1 MLKTFTS
8 DLRRNITKV
17 LCLTVGMAVGMILIA
32 KIYYEETYDAF
43 FQDSDRIFLVYEK
56 FNDPENPFDFDQ
68 TSGAYAPAMK
78 RYLPQVETSTRYT
91 WFSSGDVVL
100 DDQRRFD
107 SEGIK
112 VADSCLFD
120 VFSNKIIAGD
130 PHEVLSVN
138 HSCMIPRSRADK
150 IGGNVTGLEITIPKM
165 SDDFKV
171 TIGGV
176 YEDFPKNSTV
186 PNSIYVSI
194 STLEAIG
201 WGGAEN
207 WVGNDA
213 YKSFVK
219 LRKDVRVEDLK
230 SGIRRM
236 LEENVD
242 RHILDERY
250 MDIGIK
256 PLVGYHT
263 SGEDVKE
270 MVFMLS
276 ILVVLILM
284 CSSVN
289 YLLIVTGQ
297 ISSRSKSMAVRKCF
311 GTGNARLFFMV
322 IGESMAY
329 IVVSFCLACVL
340 IFSLGDLCKELLG
353 LSPDQLFATKYI
365 WAVEGVTMLMLLLV
379 TGVIPAVIYCRT
391 PVAQAFRGDTRK
403 RKIWKLAMLALQFV
417 VSGFLFSLLV
427 LIGRQ
432 YRQLTNFDVGYDYS
446 DIGMISLG
454 SNKDHADRLKK
465 ELLRLGCVENVAG
478 ATQNFVTQSS
488 GGEAIIEDNESDK
501 LQIADM
507 LWTDR
512 EIFDV
517 LGLKFIQ
524 GTTFRENADTTLH
537 EVVVEERMIDALRT
551 RYGIDSPAIVGK
563 TFKYGGHG
571 ELREYTICGVVN
583 NIHRGG
589 FVDEHIDRRPGIFFP
604 PENNA
609 WTLYVRFNEMNQ
621 SNMHMAQE
629 VIDSIFGD
637 SDTYI
642 VPYKN
647 QFERYTYDIEKFA
660 TAVLAVGIAILL
672 IALSGLL
679 GYVADDVESR
689 SKEIAIRK
697 VTGTSEY
704 GILKLFCRDVVI
716 VALPSLAI
724 GAVAAMIAGKSWLS
738 RFCDQVSLSPA
749 IFLLCVIVLL
759 LLILVMVVVN
769 SLKVARS
776 NPVRFLRNE

>member
-8 DLRRNITKV
+8 DLRRNITKI

-107 SEGIK
+107 SKGIK

-138 HSCMIPRSRADK
+138 HSCMIPRSLADK

-322 IGESMAY
+322 IGESMTY
-329 IVVSFCLACVL
+329 IIVSFCLACVL

-629 VIDSIFGD
+629 VIDSILGD

-749 IFLLCVIVLL
+749 VFLLCVIVLL